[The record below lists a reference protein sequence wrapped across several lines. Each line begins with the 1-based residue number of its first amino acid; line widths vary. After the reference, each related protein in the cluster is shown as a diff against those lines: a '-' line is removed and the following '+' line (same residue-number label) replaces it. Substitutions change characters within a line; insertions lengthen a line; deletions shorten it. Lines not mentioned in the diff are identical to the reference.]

1 MSQVNS
7 FEINQW
13 PYLLVA
19 PRNFRFFFKLLS
31 KYKCKCKLMHI
42 ALLQQQKSYLQ
53 ANQLSGTN
61 HRAEMSEITTS
72 KLNSF
77 LTNYDTGKP
86 ETYYA

>member
-1 MSQVNS
+1 
-7 FEINQW
+7 
-13 PYLLVA
+13 
-19 PRNFRFFFKLLS
+19 
-31 KYKCKCKLMHI
+31 MHI